1 MNFFK
6 RHVYKFV
13 LILTMIVLFLIY
25 VPSGER
31 VNAIKGIICSSILY
45 GGMDGGVC
53 EK

>member
-6 RHVYKFV
+6 RHVYTFAI
-13 LILTMIVLFLIY
+13 ILTMIVLFLVY

-31 VNAIKGIICSSILY
+31 VNVIMGIICSSILY

-53 EK
+53 GK